1 MALNK
6 EWHRQNR
13 MPPRAT
19 REQRIKWHAAHAM
32 ACACR
37 AVPDSIKLDVEK
49 LLKARRGTSVRQAGC
64 MWP

>member
-19 REQRIKWHAAHAM
+19 REQRIKWHAAHAA
-32 ACACR
+32 ACSCR
-37 AVPDSIKLDVEK
+37 PVPDTIKLDVER
-49 LLKARRGTSVRQAGC
+49 LLKAGRRT
-64 MWP
+64 